1 MEITGR
7 IIFIS
12 PVISGISQRTGNPWA
27 SLEFVIETDDQY
39 PQKVCLKL
47 FGQERIDKF
56 TSQVG
61 DSVTAHFDCNATEY
75 NGRWYNQLNAFS
87 VAPAGQT
94 AAPQQAAQQQP
105 QQQVVYQNQPS
116 YPPQGYA
123 QQPQQPQVQA
133 PASTAPGSDDLPF

>member
-61 DSVTAHFDCNATEY
+61 DRVTAHFDCNATEY

-87 VAPAGQT
+87 VAPAGQ
-94 AAPQQAAQQQP
+94 AAVPQQP

-116 YPPQGYA
+116 YPPQGYV

-133 PASTAPGSDDLPF
+133 PASTAPGSDGLPF